1 MSMETFELGYSGGRL
16 LVPLE
21 LVDEIYD
28 ALLRLP
34 AQGQMDYITLS
45 SRDPDVEICC
55 ANKQS
60 KFVKEPYA
68 YIEA

>member
-1 MSMETFELGYSGGRL
+1 
-16 LVPLE
+16 
-21 LVDEIYD
+21 
-28 ALLRLP
+28 
-34 AQGQMDYITLS
+34 MDYITLS